1 MNEKLDIITIGES
14 LIELSTDK
22 SLTTATSLDK
32 YYGGDTLTTAIAAL
46 RLGSK
51 VGFISRIGMDCFRN
65 YLLESWQEEGL
76 DISHVKPVKGI
87 NGLYMVSLGQDCTEE
102 KESTLYRKKTAATNL
117 SIEDISTEYIQN
129 SSILYSTGITQSL
142 SISAREAVKE
152 AFKIAKENNVLTAY
166 DPNYKSQ
173 IWSEDEA
180 REAFEEISEYID
192 ILFIKVRHDSKI
204 VIDSS
209 SVNNTMKYLWDMGI
223 STVIIK
229 SIVERGYYVGNQ
241 GKIEFIKFTNEEAVD
256 DTGAGDA
263 FNGGVLHGIASGMS
277 PFKAVALGSI
287 VAGLQIKNVGAI
299 KSIPSREEVYKTF
312 KGQND

>member
-1 MNEKLDIITIGES
+1 MEQKLDIITIGES

-51 VGFISRIGMDCFRN
+51 VGFISRIGMDCFRD
-65 YLLESWQEEGL
+65 YLLESWQDEGL
-76 DISHVKPVKGI
+76 DISHVKPIQGV
-87 NGLYMVSLGQDCTEE
+87 NGLYMIALGQDFCE
-102 KESTLYRKKTAATNL
+102 KQSTLYRKKTAATNL

-129 SSILYSTGITQSL
+129 SSVLYSTGLTQSL

-152 AFKIAKENNVLTAY
+152 AFKIAKENNVITAY

-180 REAFEEISEYID
+180 KEAFDEIKEYID
-192 ILFIKVRHDSKI
+192 VLFLNVRYDSKV
-204 VIDSS
+204 VIESS
-209 SVNNTMKYLWDMGI
+209 SIDNTMKHLWDMGI
-223 STVIIK
+223 STIIIK
-229 SIVERGYYVGNQ
+229 SAEEKTYYVGNN
-241 GKIEFIKFTNEEAVD
+241 GKVETVKFIDGEVMD

-263 FNGGVLHGIASGMS
+263 FNGGVLHGLANGMS
-277 PFKAVALGSI
+277 AIKAANLGSI
-287 VAGLQIKNVGAI
+287 VAGLQIRGIGAI
-299 KSIPSREEVYKTF
+299 KSTPYKDDVYSIF

>member
-14 LIELSTDK
+14 LIELSTEK

-51 VGFISRIGMDCFRN
+51 VGFISRIGMDFFRD

-76 DISHVKPVKGI
+76 DISHVKPVQGV
-87 NGLYMVSLGQDCTEE
+87 NGLYMIALGQDCSE
-102 KESTLYRKKTAATNL
+102 KQSSLYRKKTAATNL
-117 SIEDISTEYIQN
+117 SIDDISTEYIQN
-129 SSILYSTGITQSL
+129 TSVLYSTGITQSL

-152 AFKIAKENNVLTAY
+152 AFKIAKENNVITAY
-166 DPNYKSQ
+166 DPNFKSQ

-180 REAFEEISEYID
+180 KEAFEEISEYLD
-192 ILFIKVRHDSKI
+192 ILFINVRHDSKI
-204 VIDSS
+204 IIDSS
-209 SVNNTMKYLWDMGI
+209 SVDNIMKYLWDLGI
-223 STVIIK
+223 STIIVK
-229 SIVERGYYVGNQ
+229 SAIEKGYYVGHQ
-241 GKIEFIKFTNEEAVD
+241 GKIEFIKFTNEDVID

-263 FNGGVLHGIASGMS
+263 FNGGVLHGIAAGMS
-277 PFKAVALGSI
+277 PFKAVTLGSI
-287 VAGLQIKNVGAI
+287 VAGLQIQSVGAI
-299 KSIPSREEVYKTF
+299 KSIPNKDEVYQIF

>member
-14 LIELSTDK
+14 LIELSTEK

-51 VGFISRIGMDCFRN
+51 VGFISRIGMDFFRD

-76 DISHVKPVKGI
+76 DISHVKPVQGV
-87 NGLYMVSLGQDCTEE
+87 NGLYMIALGQDCSE
-102 KESTLYRKKTAATNL
+102 KQSSLYRKKTAATNL
-117 SIEDISTEYIQN
+117 SIDDISTEYIQN
-129 SSILYSTGITQSL
+129 TSVLYSTGITQSL

-152 AFKIAKENNVLTAY
+152 AFKIAKENNVITAY
-166 DPNYKSQ
+166 DPNFKSQ

-180 REAFEEISEYID
+180 KEAFEEISEYLD
-192 ILFIKVRHDSKI
+192 ILFINVRHDSKI
-204 VIDSS
+204 IIDSS
-209 SVNNTMKYLWDMGI
+209 SVDNIMKYLWDLGI
-223 STVIIK
+223 STIIVK
-229 SIVERGYYVGNQ
+229 SAIEKGYYVGHQ
-241 GKIEFIKFTNEEAVD
+241 GKIEFIKFTNEDVID

-263 FNGGVLHGIASGMS
+263 FNGGVLHGIAAGMS
-277 PFKAVALGSI
+277 PFKAVTLGSI
-287 VAGLQIKNVGAI
+287 VAGLQIQNVGAI
-299 KSIPSREEVYKTF
+299 KSIPNKDEVYQIF

>member
-51 VGFISRIGMDCFRN
+51 VGFISRIGMDFFRD

-76 DISHVKPVKGI
+76 DISHVKPVQGV
-87 NGLYMVSLGQDCTEE
+87 NGLYMIALGQDCSE
-102 KESTLYRKKTAATNL
+102 KQSSLYRKKTAATNL
-117 SIEDISTEYIQN
+117 SIDDISTEYIQN
-129 SSILYSTGITQSL
+129 ASILYSTGITQSL

-152 AFKIAKENNVLTAY
+152 AFKIAKENNVITAY
-166 DPNYKSQ
+166 DPNFKSQ

-180 REAFEEISEYID
+180 KEAFEEISEYLD
-192 ILFIKVRHDSKI
+192 ILFINVRHDSKI
-204 VIDSS
+204 IIDSS
-209 SVNNTMKYLWDMGI
+209 SVDNIMKYLWDLGI
-223 STVIIK
+223 STIIVK
-229 SIVERGYYVGNQ
+229 SAIEKGYYVGHQ
-241 GKIEFIKFTNEEAVD
+241 GKIEFVKFTNEDVID

-263 FNGGVLHGIASGMS
+263 FNGGVLHGIAAGMS
-277 PFKAVALGSI
+277 PFKAVTLGSI
-287 VAGLQIKNVGAI
+287 VAGLQIQNVGAI
-299 KSIPSREEVYKTF
+299 KSIPNKDEVYQIF

>member
-1 MNEKLDIITIGES
+1 MEKLDIIAIGES
-14 LIELSTDK
+14 LIELST
-22 SLTTATSLDK
+22 SETLTTAQTLDK
-32 YYGGDTLTTAIAAL
+32 YYGGDSLTTAISAL

-51 VGFISRIGMDCFRN
+51 VGFISRIGMDCFKN

-76 DISHVKPVKGI
+76 DISHVKPVQGT
-87 NGLYMVSLGQDCTEE
+87 NGLYMVSRGQNCST
-102 KESTLYRKKTAATNL
+102 KEFSFYRKKTAATNL

-129 SSILYSTGITQSL
+129 SSLVYATGVTQSL

-166 DPNYKSQ
+166 DPNFNSL

-180 REAFEEISEYID
+180 KEAFEELVEYID
-192 ILFIKVRHDSKI
+192 ILFINVRHDSKI

-209 SVNNTMKYLWDMGI
+209 SIDNTMKYLWDKGI
-223 STVIIK
+223 STVIVK
-229 SIVERGYYVGNQ
+229 SIAEKGYYVGYQ
-241 GKIEFIKFTNEEAVD
+241 GKVEFVKFINEDVID

-263 FNGGVLHGIASGMS
+263 FNGGVLHAITSGMS
-277 PFKAVALGSI
+277 PFKAVSLGSI
-287 VAGLQIKNVGAI
+287 VAGLQIKGYGAI
-299 KSIPSREEVYKTF
+299 KSIPDKEEVYKIF

>member
-51 VGFISRIGMDCFRN
+51 VGFISRIGMDFFRD

-76 DISHVKPVKGI
+76 DISHVKPVQGV
-87 NGLYMVSLGQDCTEE
+87 NGLYMIALGQDCSE
-102 KESTLYRKKTAATNL
+102 KQSSLYRKKTAATNL
-117 SIEDISTEYIQN
+117 SIDDISTEYIQN
-129 SSILYSTGITQSL
+129 ASILYSTGITQSL

-152 AFKIAKENNVLTAY
+152 AFKIAKENNVITAY
-166 DPNYKSQ
+166 DPNFKSQ

-180 REAFEEISEYID
+180 KEAFEEISEYLD
-192 ILFIKVRHDSKI
+192 ILFINVRHDSKI
-204 VIDSS
+204 IIDSS
-209 SVNNTMKYLWDMGI
+209 SVDNIMKYLWDLGI
-223 STVIIK
+223 STIIVK
-229 SIVERGYYVGNQ
+229 SAIEKGYYVGHQ
-241 GKIEFIKFTNEEAVD
+241 GKIEFIKFTNEDVVD

-263 FNGGVLHGIASGMS
+263 FNGGVLHGIAAGMS
-277 PFKAVALGSI
+277 PFKAVTLGSI
-287 VAGLQIKNVGAI
+287 VAGLQIQSVGAI
-299 KSIPSREEVYKTF
+299 KSIPNKDEVYQIF